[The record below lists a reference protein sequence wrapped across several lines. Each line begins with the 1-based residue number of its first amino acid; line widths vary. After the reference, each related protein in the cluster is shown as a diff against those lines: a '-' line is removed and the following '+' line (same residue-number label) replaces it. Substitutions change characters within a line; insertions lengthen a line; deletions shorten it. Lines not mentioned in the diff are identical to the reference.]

1 MGSGRAVRR
10 QAAAGEGTNHRVHT
24 RQLDLFDERIES
36 APDRSG
42 VQRTIDL
49 PGNTPS
55 GGDENNNS
63 ENRPEDQEDLRGE
76 PPLIRHPAEAQLHL
90 QIKGIT
96 FSRQGRVLVASP
108 VELIDDFDKELI
120 RYYKPEILLT
130 LWCNEVFS

>member
-1 MGSGRAVRR
+1 
-10 QAAAGEGTNHRVHT
+10 
-24 RQLDLFDERIES
+24 
-36 APDRSG
+36 
-42 VQRTIDL
+42 
-49 PGNTPS
+49 
-55 GGDENNNS
+55 
-63 ENRPEDQEDLRGE
+63 
-76 PPLIRHPAEAQLHL
+76 L